1 MNSMILTAIGSD
13 QPGIVSELSGIIIH
27 HGGNIEES
35 RMSQMG
41 SDFAIIMLIKVDPKW
56 YESLV
61 VSLQTIKGLSVT
73 TKRTKSSTIATNE
86 NCQILLNGA
95 DNEGIINVLS
105 NYLNKKNMN
114 ILDMETYVSNAPVT
128 GTPLFNLK
136 AIVAFHEE
144 KKISDIK
151 SDLDEISKRLGIEI
165 VVFESEPFTEKK

>member
-61 VSLQTIKGLSVT
+61 VALQTIKGLSVT
-73 TKRTKSSTIATNE
+73 TKRTKSSTIVTNE
-86 NCQILLNGA
+86 NCQILLNFR
-95 DNEGIINVLS
+95 S
-105 NYLNKKNMN
+105 YQKKKVF
-114 ILDMETYVSNAPVT
+114 LRV
-128 GTPLFNLK
+128 
-136 AIVAFHEE
+136 
-144 KKISDIK
+144 
-151 SDLDEISKRLGIEI
+151 ISKIR
-165 VVFESEPFTEKK
+165 KN